1 LTYQIFAKVL
11 IDSSS
16 NGIAMTDDELQQY
29 IGLLVEV
36 RLTSGETLLGRL
48 KKGGNGYAVEQ
59 SSSNPD
65 QALALIAIDSAGDI
79 ASVRTVSAP
88 PEMLD

>member
-1 LTYQIFAKVL
+1 MTYQSFAKVL
-11 IDSSS
+11 IDASS
-16 NGIAMTDDELQQY
+16 NGFDMTDDDVQPY

-36 RLTSGETLLGRL
+36 RLVSGETLLGRL
-48 KKGGNGYAVEQ
+48 KKGDNGYAVEQ

-65 QALALIAIDSAGDI
+65 QELALIAIDSARDV